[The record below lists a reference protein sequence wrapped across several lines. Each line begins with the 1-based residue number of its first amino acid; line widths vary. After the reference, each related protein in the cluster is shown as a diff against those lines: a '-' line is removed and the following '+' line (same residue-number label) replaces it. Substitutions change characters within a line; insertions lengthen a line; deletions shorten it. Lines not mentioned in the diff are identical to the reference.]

1 MSRRRN
7 LHPTEGVRFILE
19 RTEDQG
25 PRATYRAS
33 VYTPDAVFTGTATLA
48 EDGTADLVATGAGL
62 TLHRNAGGVFT
73 REGRVVRPNS
83 PGRASSSEASW
94 VMSTW
99 RRRPR
104 SPPTRSDSRST
115 SCW

>member
-1 MSRRRN
+1 MSSRRRN

-48 EDGTADLVATGAGL
+48 EDGSAELAATGAPAELDERLTTIAKVVARDANKRKEDGL
-62 TLHRNAGGVFT
+62 VTW
-73 REGRVVRPNS
+73 PN
-83 PGRASSSEASW
+83 RI
-94 VMSTW
+94 MRW
-99 RRRPR
+99 RK
-104 SPPTRSDSRST
+104 
-115 SCW
+115 